1 MYITLDNCGKNY
13 HRSWLFR
20 GIHLHIP
27 FQEEDQTALRLAVLG
42 ANGAGKSTFTLML
55 AGQTDPTEGKISW
68 HDGQGKALSQ
78 SRWHEFIALAS
89 PGMELPEEFTLS
101 EWFEFH
107 GKIKGFQ
114 PRVSMDV
121 ILDICGFSKTT
132 CSKQILTFSSGMKQR
147 VKLCAALL
155 GRQPLVILD
164 EPLTNLDKAGNELY
178 QWLLTD
184 YLGSRALII
193 ASNREDEWADHCTL
207 KYTIG
212 DTQLRAI

>member
-27 FQEEDQTALRLAVLG
+27 IQQEDQTALRLAVLG

-55 AGQTDPTEGKISW
+55 AGQTDPTEGEISW

-121 ILDICGFSKTT
+121 ILDLCGFSQTT
-132 CSKQILTFSSGMKQR
+132 RTKQILTFSSGMKQR
-147 VKLCAALL
+147 TKLGLAFCANTNILL
-155 GRQPLVILD
+155 LD
-164 EPLTNLDKAGNELY
+164 EPLSNLDSKGYEWYRNVPRN
-178 QWLLTD
+178 LLENRIVIV
-184 YLGSRALII
+184 GSNL
-193 ASNREDEWADHCTL
+193 EGDETGFCRHNIRMAVA
-207 KYTIG
+207 
-212 DTQLRAI
+212 Q